1 MITAEQIE
9 SKLNLTGVT
18 LHEELG
24 RVTITADQPV
34 TEAMQARVQVWFD
47 AGEVSD
53 AIYIDAD
60 LVLSRLTL
68 AEKEALFTTRRTVWQ
83 VDYFLT
89 RASTTGI
96 ISTSDVDLPAAQAL
110 FDKLD
115 IISADR
121 WTDLLTP

>member
-18 LHEELG
+18 LYEEAGLA
-24 RVTITADQPV
+24 TITADQPV